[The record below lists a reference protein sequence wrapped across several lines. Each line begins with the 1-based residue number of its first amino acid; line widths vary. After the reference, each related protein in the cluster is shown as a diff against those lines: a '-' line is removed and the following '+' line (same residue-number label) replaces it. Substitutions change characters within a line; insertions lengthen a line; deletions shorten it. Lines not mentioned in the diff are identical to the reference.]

1 MQREKLSAMMDGEV
15 LDVELINAIS
25 CDSTL
30 QKRWESYHLI
40 RDTLRNDTPDV
51 MNFDI
56 AGKVAAALENEVVQ
70 FNPQELLS
78 HSLNRQ
84 HGEVCRFGRR
94 FAHGLA
100 KSPKLVLQHV
110 CLLPSSLVCNNITK
124 VTPMSR

>member
-15 LDVELINAIS
+15 LDVELLNAIS

-51 MNFDI
+51 INFDI
-56 AGKVAAALENEVVQ
+56 AGKVAAALENEVVRI
-70 FNPQELLS
+70 NPQVVVES
-78 HSLNRQ
+78 Q
-84 HGEVCRFGRR
+84 PEPATWGAMPFWQKFVHGQV
-94 FAHGLA
+94 

-110 CLLPSSLVCNNITK
+110 YPLLLSLGCSSIIK
-124 VTPMSR
+124 VIQRNR